1 MKKSKL
7 PTYPSIGQS
16 FAITGIIIIA
26 MMIVSVVI
34 PALNK
39 VVGNETAALLFQIL
53 AMGIPFLIVF
63 RIKKRKSSGKA
74 FNLTVKNKRIIPFLI
89 VGGIVLLLGVVGPIS
104 ALIPVPEGMEL
115 AFAKAASQTGLST
128 FMLMVIAA
136 PVLEELIFR
145 GIILDGLL
153 HRYSPRISILISSL
167 LFAIVHL
174 NPWQFVAGFIMGA
187 FLGWVYYRSKSMLA
201 AIIIHASANFS
212 VYFLR
217 FFIDSSMI
225 DKNYIESV
233 GGLTN
238 FTLIL
243 LSSILVVY
251 ICIYF
256 LKREFRNKLQT
267 N

>member
-1 MKKSKL
+1 LENSKL
-7 PTYPSIGQS
+7 DTYPSIAQS
-16 FAITGIIIIA
+16 FLITGIIILV
-26 MMIVSVVI
+26 MMLVSLAT
-34 PALNK
+34 PTLNK
-39 VVGNETAALLFQIL
+39 LVGNEAAVLLYQIL

-63 RIKKRKSSGKA
+63 TIRKRKSARTS
-74 FNLTVKNKRIIPFLI
+74 FNLTLQDKSIIPIII
-89 VGGIVLLLGVVGPIS
+89 VAGIVLLLGVVGPIS
-104 ALIPVPEGMEL
+104 GLIPVPESMKQ
-115 AFAKAASQTGLST
+115 AFAKAASHTGLST
-128 FMLMVIAA
+128 FILMVIAA

-153 HRYSPRISILISSL
+153 RRYSPKTSILISSL

-174 NPWQFVAGFIMGA
+174 NPWQFVTGFIMGA
-187 FLGWVYYRSKSMLA
+187 FIGWVYYKTKSLLA

-225 DKNYIESV
+225 DKTYIESV
-233 GGLTN
+233 GGVTS
-238 FTLIL
+238 FVLIL
-243 LSSILVVY
+243 LGSILVVS

-267 N
+267 D

>member
-1 MKKSKL
+1 
-7 PTYPSIGQS
+7 
-16 FAITGIIIIA
+16 
-26 MMIVSVVI
+26 MMIVSLATPTLSKVI
-34 PALNK
+34 
-39 VVGNETAALLFQIL
+39 GNEAAVLLYQIL

-63 RIKKRKSSGKA
+63 RIRKRKSARTS
-74 FNLTVKNKRIIPFLI
+74 FNLTLKNKSIIPFII
-89 VGGIVLLLGVVGPIS
+89 VAGVLLLVGVVGPIS
-104 ALIPVPEGMEL
+104 SLIPVPESMKL
-115 AFAKAASQTGLST
+115 AFAKAASHTGLST
-128 FMLMVIAA
+128 FILMVIAA

-153 HRYSPRISILISSL
+153 RRHSPKTSILISSL

-174 NPWQFVAGFIMGA
+174 NPWQFVTGFMMGV
-187 FLGWVYYRSKSMLA
+187 FIGWVYYRTKSLLA

-225 DKNYIESV
+225 NKTYIESV
-233 GGLTN
+233 GGATN
-238 FTLIL
+238 FILIL
-243 LSSILVVY
+243 VGSMLVVS

-256 LKREFRNKLQT
+256 LKREFRNKLQS